1 MPLYRI
7 YAKQFVE
14 EIAEQEVEA
23 SSQAEARQLV
33 EDGDVDFDWQDG
45 DATDQFEITKIELI
59 DGEEPDEPEEGIE
72 DDEDERD
79 V

>member
-1 MPLYRI
+1 MPTYRV

-14 EIAEQEVEA
+14 EIAEQDVEA
-23 SSQAEARQLV
+23 NSLVEVRQMV
-33 EDGDVDFDWQDG
+33 EDGEIDFDWQDG
-45 DATDQFEITKIELI
+45 DATDDFKVTKIELVA
-59 DGEEPDEPEEGIE
+59 GEEPDEPEEGIE